1 MLNTL
6 SNQDLFPHDGKEI
19 TRDDIFNVVGPILN
33 INDRLIEVF
42 WNAALEVSGGTDTL
56 SLDQLNKHNIIEHD
70 GSPIHQDFYFGDVQ
84 PFNQTIFDQTR
95 SYWTDPGTIYLEQ
108 AARAPL
114 ARIETSKA
122 TDPTY
127 NATTVARSSV
137 PETAIYILTMGDYD
151 AVSAPRAFVEYFFE
165 MERLPTELGWTKPSV
180 LITNAVLGNHDPAYR
195 SSYSQVDGA
204 GWNRIL
210 GSAISVVEDVDF

>member
-6 SNQDLFPHDGKEI
+6 SNQDLFPHDGKGI

-33 INDRLIEVF
+33 INDHLIEVF
-42 WNAALEVSGGTDTL
+42 GTQL
-56 SLDQLNKHNIIEHD
+56 S
-70 GSPIHQDFYFGDVQ
+70 SHQDFYFGDVQ